1 MSRTVKALLAI
12 TIVALIIRL
21 QNLGTMSLWLDEIWS
36 VNNSLNSPLEILLSQ
51 DPARSFPFHLV
62 LHVSL
67 WFGNNEFMARL
78 PSAIFGVLA
87 IPLIYL
93 LGKELYNRNVGLL
106 SAFLLAFWPYHV
118 WYSQEARMYS
128 LFCLITMASMLIFHK
143 LLAKGSKKLWNAYLA
158 VTLFG
163 CYTHFYFVFVIGTQI
178 LYAIYMRAWKLP
190 KWTKQNLL
198 TLAVTMFFT
207 SILIIPFI
215 QGAVNMILSGPG
227 LSIPWGLE
235 ATDFWYESFAFL
247 SIGSFGMLFAIP
259 IFFIAL
265 FYGWKQTEHRNTSV
279 LVAIWIFAPLTLLF
293 ILTVMLRPLTGN
305 RYLIFIMPAFI
316 IMLSHGLLAI
326 SKKLKPKLPKK
337 QTLIA
342 FYFAT
347 VIFVTLAAPTI
358 LFMPLTPREDWRA
371 CVAYLNANVGD
382 NETILC
388 YPAFISACLDYY
400 IMENMYEL
408 FGTVD
413 KTCARIGELNGTVWL
428 VLYSWG
434 DSKIYFESRVF
445 PLGFEVV
452 NGWYQIFIYKR

>member
-21 QNLGTMSLWLDEIWS
+21 QNLGSMSLWLDEIWS
-36 VNNSLNSPLEILLSQ
+36 VNNALNSPLEILLSQ

-67 WFGNNEFMARL
+67 WFGVNEFMARL

-106 SAFLLAFWPYHV
+106 SAFMLMFWPYHV

-128 LFCLITMASMLIFHK
+128 LFFLITTASMLIFHK
-143 LLAKGSKKLWNAYLA
+143 LLSQGNKKLWNAYLA
-158 VTLFG
+158 VTLLG
-163 CYTHFYFVFVIGTQI
+163 CYTHFYFIFVIGIQI
-178 LYAIYMRAWKLP
+178 LYAIYKRAWKLP

-215 QGAVNMILSGPG
+215 QGATNMILSGPG

-235 ATDFWYESFAFL
+235 ATDFWFETFSYL
-247 SIGSFGMLFAIP
+247 SIGLFGMLFALP
-259 IFFIAL
+259 L
-265 FYGWKQTEHRNTSV
+265 FAVGLYYSFKSKYRESGV
-279 LVAIWIFAPLTLLF
+279 LTGLWIFAPTTILF
-293 ILTVMLRPLTGN
+293 VLTVLLRPLTGN
-305 RYLIFIMPAFI
+305 RYLIYIMPAYLI
-316 IMLSHGLLAI
+316 VLAHGLLTTA
-326 SKKLKPKLPKK
+326 KKLKPHLPKK

-342 FYFAT
+342 FYFAI
-347 VIFVTLAAPTI
+347 VIFGTLATPTI

-371 CVAYLNANVGD
+371 CVSYLNENVGD
-382 NETILC
+382 NETILG
-388 YPAFISACLDYY
+388 YPSFISSCLDYY
-400 IMENMYEL
+400 VMTNPYEL

-413 KTCARIGELNGTVWL
+413 KTCTRIAELNGTVWL
-428 VLYSWG
+428 VLYGWG
-434 DSKIYFESRVF
+434 DSKTYFESRVF
-445 PLGFEVV
+445 PLGFKFV

>member
-1 MSRTVKALLAI
+1 MKVNKPLLAI
-12 TIVALIIRL
+12 IIVALIIRL
-21 QNLGTMSLWLDEIWS
+21 QNLGSMSLWLDEIWS
-36 VNNSLNSPLEILLSQ
+36 VNNALRSPLEILLSQ
-51 DPARSFPFHLV
+51 DPARSYPFHLV
-62 LHVSL
+62 LHISL

-78 PSAIFGVLA
+78 PAAIFGVLA

-106 SAFLLAFWPYHV
+106 SAFMLAFWPYHI

-128 LFCLITMASMLIFHK
+128 LFLLVTTASMLMFHK
-143 LLAKGSKKLWNAYLA
+143 LFSNTSHKNQWR
-158 VTLFG
+158 LFIALTILG
-163 CYTHFYFVFVIGTQI
+163 LYTHFYYIFVVGIQF
-178 LYAIYMRAWKLP
+178 LYAIYKRAWTLP
-190 KWTKQNLL
+190 RWTKWDVFNLGVTSL
-198 TLAVTMFFT
+198 ATAVMSVPFMLGTL
-207 SILIIPFI
+207 
-215 QGAVNMILSGPG
+215 NMLESGPG

-235 ATDFWYESFAFL
+235 ATDFWYEAFAFL
-247 SIGSFGMLFAIP
+247 SIGSFGMLFGIP

-265 FYGWKQTEHRNTSV
+265 FYSWKQTEHRSTSI

-305 RYLIFIMPAFI
+305 RYIIFILPAYL
-316 IMLSHGLLAI
+316 IMLSHGLLTI
-326 SKKLKPKLPKK
+326 SKKLKPQLPKK

-347 VIFVTLAAPTI
+347 VIFGTLATPTI

-371 CVAYLNANVGD
+371 CVAYLNENVGD

-388 YPAFISACLDYY
+388 YPSFISMCLDYY
-400 IMENMYEL
+400 VMANPYEL

-413 KTCARIGELNGTVWL
+413 KTCARIATLNGTVWL
-428 VLYSWG
+428 VVYSWG
-434 DSKIYFESRVF
+434 DSKTYFESRVF
-445 PLGFEVV
+445 PLGFKFV